1 MKLSGQQV
9 CQNVYGF
16 AQAQPLFP
24 ATPCI
29 DAVVTSRTREPSLT
43 STPLFRSGVHG
54 EGCMSYGMPMMLSRS
69 PSKSSSGSPRSIPP
83 PVHPQLPSTLQQ
95 HPRFPESPSLCLC
108 SIPLFLLL
116 SPFSSSCCAVPF
128 CSVPFRP
135 HLLRRSHTLVT
146 SARRPSNNPHR
157 PLASSDSHLRPP
169 P

>member
-95 HPRFPESPSLCLC
+95 HPRFPESPSL
-108 SIPLFLLL
+108 SLFYSSLSLSLSVLLFV
-116 SPFSSSCCAVPF
+116 PCRAVLF
-128 CSVPFRP
+128 RSVPTPSPATEP
-135 HLLRRSHTLVT
+135 H
-146 SARRPSNNPHR
+146 ARDKCE
-157 PLASSDSHLRPP
+157 AAIQ
-169 P
+169 

>member
-69 PSKSSSGSPRSIPP
+69 PSKSSSNSPRSIPP
-83 PVHPQLPSTLQQ
+83 PHTRTSSTSK
-95 HPRFPESPSLCLC
+95 HSPAAPPIPRVSLSVSSALC
-108 SIPLFLLL
+108 FSLRS
-116 SPFSSSCCAVPF
+116 SPFRSD
-128 CSVPFRP
+128 P

-157 PLASSDSHLRPP
+157 PLASSDSHLRDLRHNQPSY
-169 P
+169 

>member
-43 STPLFRSGVHG
+43 GTPLFRSGVHG
-54 EGCMSYGMPMMLSRS
+54 EGCMSYGMPMMLSPS
-69 PSKSSSGSPRSIPP
+69 PSKSSSDSLLSPDLSHHTPM
-83 PVHPQLPSTLQQ
+83 HPQLPSTLQ
-95 HPRFPESPSLCLC
+95 HPRVSL
-108 SIPLFLLL
+108 SV
-116 SPFSSSCCAVPF
+116 SPFLFDPDPISSDG
-128 CSVPFRP
+128 
-135 HLLRRSHTLVT
+135 HTLVT

-157 PLASSDSHLRPP
+157 PLASSDSHLRRRHNQPTY
-169 P
+169 